1 MAHRLSSLLVLSAAA
16 VPLAAAGDYVGVL
29 KLPASPVAI
38 AIPDPGMY
46 WRSAEPSLGPL
57 GVPSLADGFQLKLG
71 YRYSR
76 YFSFETG
83 YADAVSPS
91 PFSAFGGQPARA
103 RGYSMDTV
111 GTLPLWGHSTWG
123 HATLYGRLGAWRSDA
138 SVSLLPGETASR
150 PGAGVRYGLGLK
162 YDVTRSVGLQAEME
176 RFSPLDRW
184 GPRESADTD
193 QFKLGVRWRF

>member
-1 MAHRLSSLLVLSAAA
+1 MVPRPSSLLVLAAA
-16 VPLAAAGDYVGVL
+16 AMPVAAAADYVGVL
-29 KLPASPVAI
+29 KLPASPATI
-38 AIPDPGMY
+38 AIPDPGFY
-46 WRSAEPSLGPL
+46 WRSAEPPVGSLGAQ
-57 GVPSLADGFQLKLG
+57 SLADGYQLRLG

-76 YFSFETG
+76 YVSFETG
-83 YADAVSPS
+83 YADAASAS
-91 PFSAFGGQPARA
+91 PFQAFGGQAARA

-138 SVSLLPGETASR
+138 GVSLFPGEAASR

-184 GPRESADTD
+184 GPRDSDTD

>member
-1 MAHRLSSLLVLSAAA
+1 MIRRLPSLLVLAATA
-16 VPLAAAGDYVGVL
+16 APLAAAGDYVGVL
-29 KLPASPVAI
+29 KLPAAPAAI
-38 AIPDPGMY
+38 AIPEPGFY
-46 WRSAEPSLGPL
+46 WRSAEPSGSPL
-57 GVPSLADGFQLKLG
+57 GVPALAEGFQLKLG

-83 YADAVSPS
+83 YSDAVSAS
-91 PFSAFGGQPARA
+91 PFQGFGGHPARG

-138 SVSLLPGETASR
+138 DISLLPGEAATRS
-150 PGAGVRYGLGLK
+150 GAGVRYGLGLK

-176 RFSPLDRW
+176 RFSPIDRW
-184 GPRESADTD
+184 GPRDSDTD
-193 QFKLGVRWRF
+193 QFTLGVRWRF

>member
-1 MAHRLSSLLVLSAAA
+1 MIRRLSSLLVLAAA
-16 VPLAAAGDYVGVL
+16 AAPVAAAADYVGVL
-29 KLPASPVAI
+29 KLPSAPSAI
-38 AIPDPGMY
+38 AIPEPGFY
-46 WRSAEPSLGPL
+46 WRSAEPSLGTM
-57 GVPSLADGFQLKLG
+57 GMPSLAEGFQLKLG

-83 YADAVSPS
+83 YAGTLSAS
-91 PFSAFGGQPARA
+91 PFSAFGDLPARA

-138 SVSLLPGETASR
+138 GVSLLPGEAASR
-150 PGAGVRYGLGLK
+150 AGAGVRYGLGLK

-176 RFSPLDRW
+176 RFSPIDRW
-184 GPRESADTD
+184 GPRESDTD